1 MELLSPDETLRL
13 LPAASAESL
22 FGSVW
27 VPADGF
33 LDPHTATYA
42 LANAA
47 RALGRTGSGPSE
59 RVTAIELDEREIVR
73 AIRTEHDRVECEIVV
88 DAGGDLGAAGGGDG
102 GRAGSPRRPSTTSTS
117 P

>member
-1 MELLSPDETLRL
+1 MALM
-13 LPAASAESL
+13 PAASAESL

-47 RALGRTGSGPSE
+47 RALGAGSGPMS
-59 RVTAIELDEREIVR
+59 A
-73 AIRTEHDRVECEIVV
+73 
-88 DAGGDLGAAGGGDG
+88 
-102 GRAGSPRRPSTTSTS
+102 
-117 P
+117 